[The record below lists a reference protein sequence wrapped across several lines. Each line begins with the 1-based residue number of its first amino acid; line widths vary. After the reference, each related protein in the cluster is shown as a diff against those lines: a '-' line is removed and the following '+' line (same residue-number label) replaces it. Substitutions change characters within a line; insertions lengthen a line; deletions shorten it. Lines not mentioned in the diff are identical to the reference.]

1 MPRGMGYGKAAN
13 KKVAGK
19 SKKKA
24 AKKTQADRVAIMR
37 KRKKG

>member
-19 SKKKA
+19 AKKKA
-24 AKKTQADRVAIMR
+24 KKKTQADRLAML
-37 KRKKG
+37 RKKKRG